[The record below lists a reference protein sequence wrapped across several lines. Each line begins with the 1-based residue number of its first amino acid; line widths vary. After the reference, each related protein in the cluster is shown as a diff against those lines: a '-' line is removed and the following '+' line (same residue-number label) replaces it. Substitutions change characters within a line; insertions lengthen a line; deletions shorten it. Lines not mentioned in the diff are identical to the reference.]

1 MCERNEQPTRLITST
16 PLKSLLLSMIV
27 LMFDVVS
34 IMSSLR
40 PVIST
45 FKDDKDDLTVEFRSS
60 AKRISTYTQ
69 SNCSPSLSP
78 NFVINST
85 SVASTPS
92 HLRSKHLLQ
101 FVIFLD
107 FNLSVRSS
115 QGSAV
120 GI

>member
-1 MCERNEQPTRLITST
+1 MCELNEQPTRLFTST

-27 LMFDVVS
+27 LVFDVVS
-34 IMSSLR
+34 IMSYLH

-45 FKDDKDDLTVEFRSS
+45 VKDDDDDDLNVEFKSS
-60 AKRISTYTQ
+60 PKRIS
-69 SNCSPSLSP
+69 SKCSPSLSP
-78 NFVINST
+78 ALVINPA

-92 HLRSKHLLQ
+92 HLRAEYLLQ

-107 FNLSVRSS
+107 LNLSVRSS